1 MVLDFFGTAE
11 TKAAQQQ
18 LQKKKTTSVSSPGYQ
33 DWSKVTNAGTVNS
46 RWEVE
51 VRSFNI
57 LLNRKDYEVAEATI
71 SNLTWE
77 MASMRGNLDI
87 TGKLGSI
94 TVLDLTSA
102 GRMYRER
109 FITSGNEAL
118 DFQFFCFSADDPH
131 LARDYDV
138 RLNLNMASV
147 LYVHTQRFYTECF
160 SMLEQFQQLRQVASS
175 ISATSHTSLGGDHVS
190 QNPWRHGTRI
200 LLNVEAGSPVIL
212 VPVCST
218 SEHLLVIDLGRISVS
233 NKFMMSNGSVCVP
246 AVDKTRKVKALPKVA
261 GTSDPSAVL
270 VDVIQVELSNMDLCT
285 GQRQKA
291 NRSQVGDLILGSY
304 LIRRCGQSLL
314 KETCEMKLEV
324 RRNLDSHLDR
334 PIPDMNLCGLLST
347 VECSIDE
354 HQYKLVRGLLA
365 FNLGEPID
373 FLYQNQPQPDN
384 SMQLP
389 SNDSKPPIWS
399 KLKLRI
405 DLVNVILEV
414 KDSRIGP
421 FSTIKFIDSRL
432 VYESNSDGSKDVDLV
447 SQQVV
452 VRDTRFDTASSTMKG
467 SNMKVNVFPQ
477 ILEPVTQARRE
488 GSLQAEVHYRSTEDF
503 TRFTVV
509 LNNMRLLAVFDWWA
523 LFQEFLLQNPEEY
536 RGLKTRHEG

>member
-1 MVLDFFGTAE
+1 MVLDFFGTA
-11 TKAAQQQ
+11 TAKASQQQ
-18 LQKKKTTSVSSPGYQ
+18 IQKKRATVSSPGYQ
-33 DWSKVTNAGTVNS
+33 DWSKAANAGTINS

-51 VRSFNI
+51 IRSFNI
-57 LLNRKDYEVAEATI
+57 LLNRKEYEVAEATV

-94 TVLDLTSA
+94 TLQDLTSA

-160 SMLEQFQQLRQVASS
+160 SMLEQFQQLRQVAFI
-175 ISATSHTSLGGDHVS
+175 ISANPHNSSSGDHVS
-190 QNPWRHGTRI
+190 RKPWRHGTRI

-233 NKFMMSNGSVCVP
+233 NKFIMSNGSVCIP
-246 AVDKTRKVKALPKVA
+246 TVDKARRVKGLPNLVGA
-261 GTSDPSAVL
+261 SDPSSVL

-285 GQRQKA
+285 AQRQKA

-304 LIRRCGQSLL
+304 LIRRSGQSLL

-324 RRNLDSHLDR
+324 RRNLDSHLSR
-334 PIPDMNLCGLLST
+334 PVADMDVCGLLST

-354 HQYKLVRGLLA
+354 HQYKLVRGLLT

-373 FLYQNQPQPDN
+373 FLYPNQPPLAT
-384 SMQLP
+384 SMQTP
-389 SNDSKPPIWS
+389 KDSKPPIWP
-399 KLKLRI
+399 KIKLRI

-432 VYESNSDGSKDVDLV
+432 VYESNSDGSKDIDLV

-452 VRDTRFDTASSTMKG
+452 VRDTRYDGKSSTCPSTMKR
-467 SNMKVNVFPQ
+467 NVFTQ
-477 ILEPVTQARRE
+477 ILEPVTKACRE

-509 LNNMRLLAVFDWWA
+509 LNNMRLLAVFDWWT

-536 RGLKTRHEG
+536 RGVKDKDEGY